1 MRLPRLSSL
10 WLCLPLLLGAG
21 AGCQS
26 KYANIPTYHPT
37 TQPLTVIETAEF
49 ADPQSAPEVDA
60 LVTPPAGWNP
70 DPIKSSDQHKH
81 QVWKSPSGKTAYGI
95 IHFSLPLPVPA
106 TWVLD
111 PFLNQMRKSEGDATL
126 IGQPQRDD
134 SLPGVR
140 FTAEGGDYRMRIN
153 LICKGFRGWAVYA
166 GTLRNQAEV
175 PAELHLAEIA
185 RDKTQ
190 VGVPS
195 ARGEATPAFVTRP
208 TASVSE

>member
-1 MRLPRLSSL
+1 MLPTRPAIFAV
-10 WLCLPLLLGAG
+10 CLTLVAAFGT
-21 AGCQS
+21 GCQS
-26 KYANIPTYHPT
+26 KYADIPTYLPS
-37 TQPLTVIETAEF
+37 TQPVSDDGIS
-49 ADPQSAPEVDA
+49 DPEPLLEVDA
-60 LVTPPAGWNP
+60 MVTPPSGWMP
-70 DPIKSSDQHKH
+70 DPIKSSEQHKH
-81 QVWKSPSGKTAYGI
+81 QVWKSPTGKTAYGV

-111 PFLNQMRKSEGDATL
+111 PFLRQMKKSEGEANL
-126 IGQPQRDD
+126 VGQPMRDD

-140 FTAEGGDYRMRIN
+140 FTVEGGGYRMRVN

-166 GTLRNQAEV
+166 GTLSDQQEV
-175 PAELHLAEIA
+175 PAELHLAEAA

-195 ARGEATPAFVTRP
+195 ATGHPTPALRP

>member
-1 MRLPRLSSL
+1 MLSPRRPFVLTG
-10 WLCLPLLLGAG
+10 CLTILLGVG
-21 AGCQS
+21 VGCQS
-26 KYANIPTYHPT
+26 KYSNIATYHPS
-37 TQPLTVIETAEF
+37 TQPAQPLADKEIAE
-49 ADPQSAPEVDA
+49 PESAPEVDA
-60 LVTPPAGWNP
+60 LVTPPSGWAA

-111 PFLNQMRKSEGDATL
+111 PFLTEMKKSEGEANL
-126 IGQPQRDD
+126 IGPPLRDD
-134 SLPGVR
+134 ALPGVR
-140 FTAEGGDYRMRIN
+140 FTVEGGGYRMRIN

-166 GTLRNQAEV
+166 GTLRNQEEAPE
-175 PAELHLAEIA
+175 ELHLAEVA

-195 ARGEATPAFVTRP
+195 AAGQPTPSFTRP
-208 TASVSE
+208 TASTSE